1 MMTLFDDEQILKA
14 YAKDIEDNKERE
26 TERKTAERMIKM
38 GKLSLDEILLCV
50 PALSLDELKELE
62 AKVMQLVQTSKI
74 DIKIIAKKRMEQKS
88 MRFLRGNEDVYKE
101 RFLIFYLNYK
111 TAKEIFAVIISFSKR
126 L

>member
-1 MMTLFDDEQILKA
+1 MLKEYLESKEQEVVDIMMTLFDDEQILKA

-62 AKVMQLVQTSKI
+62 AKVMQLV
-74 DIKIIAKKRMEQKS
+74 
-88 MRFLRGNEDVYKE
+88 
-101 RFLIFYLNYK
+101 
-111 TAKEIFAVIISFSKR
+111 
-126 L
+126 

>member
-62 AKVMQLVQTSKI
+62 AKVMQLV
-74 DIKIIAKKRMEQKS
+74 
-88 MRFLRGNEDVYKE
+88 
-101 RFLIFYLNYK
+101 
-111 TAKEIFAVIISFSKR
+111 
-126 L
+126 

>member
-26 TERKTAERMIKM
+26 AERMIKM

-74 DIKIIAKKRMEQKS
+74 DIKIIA
-88 MRFLRGNEDVYKE
+88 
-101 RFLIFYLNYK
+101 
-111 TAKEIFAVIISFSKR
+111 
-126 L
+126 